1 MTNPTVTNMPNVPDL
16 PNKSGASADNAPAD
30 AGAAIST
37 EDDLLNSISQNFGGE
52 SESTIAKAKQESL
65 AEMNKKLP
73 DWNLEPP
80 EVFLS

>member
-1 MTNPTVTNMPNVPDL
+1 MTNPTAPNM
-16 PNKSGASADNAPAD
+16 SGTPAGNAPATGT
-30 AGAAIST
+30 GATST
-37 EDDLLNSISQNFGGE
+37 EDDLLNSIRQNFGGNNE
-52 SESTIAKAKQESL
+52 HTVAKAKRDSL